1 MVRLMLF
8 IALAVAAA
16 VALWKL
22 YGMIRARRV
31 DWTGIAFIAGF
42 VVLAIW
48 LRHETGMGGL
58 GG

>member
-1 MVRLMLF
+1 MVRLVLF

-22 YGMIRARRV
+22 YDMIRTRRI

-48 LRHETGMGGL
+48 LRHETGMGGV

>member
-1 MVRLMLF
+1 MVRLALF

-22 YGMIRARRV
+22 YDMIRTRRI

-48 LRHETGMGGL
+48 LRHETGMGGV

>member
-1 MVRLMLF
+1 MVRLLLF

-22 YGMIRARRV
+22 YDMIRTRRI